1 MLLLAGVQAE
11 VIRMDNDLQ
20 ELREVIFG
28 MLQAIAGLTVKILE
42 LEENQKNA
50 GMYRVKSNEE
60 VIKKMEAEK

>member
-1 MLLLAGVQAE
+1 MTN
-11 VIRMDNDLQ
+11 NDEQ
-20 ELREVIFG
+20 ELREVIYG
-28 MLQAIAGLTVKILE
+28 ILQAIAGLTVKILE